1 MQRALNGLGW
11 IFVLCGIA
19 LSAPREV
26 TFSQSSPSVE
36 AYDFVEIVI
45 QSSPPDVR
53 NPFTEVLVTGSFGK
67 AGPADRAI
75 VDGFCDSADG
85 TVYRIRFMPSQ
96 PGDYSYTVTYR
107 QGEYEKTYSGTFR
120 ALDGH
125 RRGILR
131 VDPKYPWHFQ
141 WEGTGEHYFFN
152 GTTAFLMMGWQD
164 ENVIR
169 GIIDRLH
176 GLKIN
181 RIRLM
186 LAARVVFSLWGEPIM
201 PNREFRAYLNP
212 WIAEQPDDVTH
223 PGFDYSRFD
232 VSYWQKFERMLRYA
246 REKDMIISVILD
258 WNDSGKVHPAAGSDD
273 ELRYFRYAAARFGA
287 YYSVNWDLGDDI
299 TAYRDDA
306 WAHKV
311 GPLLKQWDVYKHL
324 ATNHPNS
331 NREPLDRAS
340 DWMDFTSFQQ
350 WHRPIHGWM
359 LGQRERQMKLGRIIP
374 QTDEEYGYEDHYPH
388 GSSYGFPNGQSADGN
403 RRVAWEF
410 SMAGTYQTTG
420 ETAKRGTG
428 VWPDTGGGW
437 INGRGDDSMVMLQG
451 YAHMV
456 DFFTGFEWWKTNPH
470 DELVDNGAFCLADPG
485 NIYVIYLPMGGKVAV
500 KLQAGQYRTTWFNA
514 RNGQSS
520 AGPDAD
526 GPEWTSPAAP
536 DNGDWALLLSKK

>member
-1 MQRALNGLGW
+1 MQR
-11 IFVLCGIA
+11 VLSLMGCVLAACAIVA
-19 LSAPREV
+19 AAPREV
-26 TFSQSSPSVE
+26 TFSQPSPTIE
-36 AYDFVEIVI
+36 AYDFVEIAI
-45 QSSPPDVR
+45 QVASPDMR
-53 NPFTEVLVTGSFGK
+53 NPFTEAVVTGSFGQ
-67 AGPADRAI
+67 AGSTERLT

-96 PGDYSYTVTYR
+96 PGDFAYTIAYH
-107 QGEYEKTYSGTFR
+107 QGNFEKSYSGAFR

-131 VDPKYPWHFQ
+131 VDPKYPWHFL

-164 ENVIR
+164 DNVIR

-176 GLKIN
+176 GLKVN

-186 LAARVVFSLWGEPIM
+186 LAARVVFSYWGEPIV
-201 PNREFRAYLNP
+201 PNREFHAYLNP
-212 WIAEQPDDVTH
+212 WVAERPDDVTH
-223 PGFDYSRFD
+223 PGFDYTSFD
-232 VSYWQKFERMLRYA
+232 VPYWQKFERMLSYA

-258 WNDSGKVHPAAGSDD
+258 WNDSGRVHPAAGSED
-273 ELRYFRYAAARFGA
+273 ELRYFRSAAARLSA
-287 YYSVNWDLGDDI
+287 YSNVNWDLGDDI

-324 ATNHPNS
+324 VTNHPNS

-340 DWMDFTSFQQ
+340 EWMDFTSFQQ

-359 LGQRERQMKLGRIIP
+359 LGQREKQTRLGRIIP
-374 QTDEEYGYEDHYPH
+374 QTNEEYGYEDHYPH
-388 GSSYGFPNGQSADGN
+388 GSSYGYPNGQSADAN

-437 INGRGDDSMVMLQG
+437 INGRGDESMVMLPG

-456 DFFTGFEWWKTNPH
+456 DFFTSFKWWKTNPH
-470 DELVDNGAFCLADPG
+470 DELVDNGAYCLADPG
-485 NIYVIYLPMGGKVAV
+485 NLYVVYLPMGGKVKVQLSPGRFRA
-500 KLQAGQYRTTWFNA
+500 TWFNA
-514 RNGQSS
+514 RSGRRS
-520 AGPDAD
+520 AAPDAE
-526 GPEWTSPAAP
+526 GPEWASPAAA
-536 DNGDWALLLSKK
+536 DNGDWALLLTRM

>member
-1 MQRALNGLGW
+1 M
-11 IFVLCGIA
+11 VCGIA
-19 LSAPREV
+19 TAAPREI

-45 QSSPPDVR
+45 QVSPPDLR
-53 NPFTEVLVTGSFGK
+53 NPFTEAFVAGSFAK
-67 AGPADRAI
+67 AGSTDRAK

-96 PGDYSYTVTYR
+96 PGDYSYVVTYR
-107 QGEYEKTYSGTFR
+107 QGDSDKTYSGTFR
-120 ALDGH
+120 SLDGR

-131 VDPKYPWHFQ
+131 VDPNYPWHFQ
-141 WEGTGEHYFFN
+141 WEGTSEHYFFN

-176 GLKIN
+176 GLKVN

-223 PGFDYSRFD
+223 PGLDYTRFD
-232 VSYWQKFERMLRYA
+232 VSYWQRFERMLRYA

-258 WNDSGKVHPAAGSDD
+258 WNDSGKVHPAAGSED

-287 YYSVNWDLGDDI
+287 YSNVNWDLGDDI

-359 LGQRERQMKLGRIIP
+359 LGQRERQVKLGRIIP

-388 GSSYGFPNGQSADGN
+388 GSSYGYPNGQSADGN

-437 INGRGDDSMVMLQG
+437 INGRGDDSMVMLSG

-456 DFFTGFEWWKTNPH
+456 DFFTSFEWWKTNPH
-470 DELVDNGAFCLADPG
+470 DELVDSGAFCLADPG
-485 NIYVIYLPMGGKVAV
+485 NAYVIYLPMGGKVTV
-500 KLQAGQYRTTWFNA
+500 KLLPGHYRTMWFNA

-520 AGPDAD
+520 AAADAD
-526 GPEWTSPAAP
+526 GPEWTSPAAS
-536 DNGDWALLLSKK
+536 DNGDWALLLIKK

>member
-1 MQRALNGLGW
+1 MQRVLSVLGW
-11 IFVLCGIA
+11 ILAVCGIA
-19 LSAPREV
+19 ATAPREV
-26 TFSQSSPSVE
+26 TFSQSSLSVE
-36 AYDFVEIVI
+36 ANDFVEIVI
-45 QSSPPDVR
+45 QVSSPDVQ
-53 NPFTEVLVTGSFGK
+53 NPFTEAFVTGSFGK
-67 AGPADRAI
+67 AGSTDRAK

-85 TVYRIRFMPSQ
+85 STYRIRFMPSQ
-96 PGDYSYTVTYR
+96 PGDYSYTVAYR
-107 QGEYEKTYSGTFR
+107 QGESEKTYAGTFH
-120 ALDGH
+120 ALDGR

-131 VDPKYPWHFQ
+131 VDPNYPWHFR

-164 ENVIR
+164 ENVIH

-176 GLKIN
+176 GLKVN

-223 PGFDYSRFD
+223 PGLDYTRFD
-232 VSYWQKFERMLRYA
+232 VSYWQRFEGMLRYA

-258 WNDSGKVHPAAGSDD
+258 WNDSGKVHPAAGSED

-287 YYSVNWDLGDDI
+287 YSNVNWDLGDDI

-359 LGQRERQMKLGRIIP
+359 LGQRERQVKLGRIIP

-388 GSSYGFPNGQSADGN
+388 GSSYGYPNGQSADGN

-420 ETAKRGTG
+420 ETAKRGSG

-456 DFFTGFEWWKTNPH
+456 DFFTSFEWWKTNPH
-470 DELVDNGAFCLADPG
+470 DELVDSGAFCLADPG
-485 NIYVIYLPMGGKVAV
+485 NTYVIYLLMGGKVTV
-500 KLQAGQYRTTWFNA
+500 KLLPGHYRTTWFNA

-520 AGPDAD
+520 AAPDAE
-526 GPEWTSPAAP
+526 GPEWTSPAAA
-536 DNGDWALLLSKK
+536 DNGDWALLLVKK